1 MVGSELNGTRGKRGG
16 IPGDIGASSFP
27 SSFCVASVSGSIF
40 ARSLTLIPRS
50 LYRNRT
56 ETLASQAK
64 SPLVFF
70 SSSIFRSRSSI
81 WTPGTSTWLFSILP
95 LPGPRSLVMIG
106 SCLCLFVCFCCFF
119 FIFADVY
126 CHILHLRFF
135 VVCSS
140 PIRITLESKQIG
152 PFSLRQSPLS
162 THFPL
167 NSGNFSR
174 ETSCDSVRPIKTFL
188 HVNRGGSSFLCKNP
202 FNFFS

>member
-1 MVGSELNGTRGKRGG
+1 MVGSELNRTRGKRGG

-27 SSFCVASVSGSIF
+27 SSFCVASVSGSILV
-40 ARSLTLIPRS
+40 RSFTLIPRS
-50 LYRNRT
+50 LHRNST

-70 SSSIFRSRSSI
+70 LVNIS
-81 WTPGTSTWLFSILP
+81 PALFNLNAWNK
-95 LPGPRSLVMIG
+95 LPRSLHFLAPG
-106 SCLCLFVCFCCFF
+106 SLVSDLCQDPGAQWLLSLLVCSFLLLFF

-140 PIRITLESKQIG
+140 PIRITLESKQIV

-162 THFPL
+162 TLSPL
-167 NSGNFSR
+167 
-174 ETSCDSVRPIKTFL
+174 KL
-188 HVNRGGSSFLCKNP
+188 WQ
-202 FNFFS
+202 FFT

>member
-1 MVGSELNGTRGKRGG
+1 MVGSELNRTRVKRGG

-27 SSFCVASVSGSIF
+27 SSFSVASVSGRIF

-50 LYRNRT
+50 LHRNCT

-70 SSSIFRSRSSI
+70 PGQYFFRALQSERLEQA
-81 WTPGTSTWLFSILP
+81 TPEPSFLVTRLFSIRP

-119 FIFADVY
+119 FVFADVY

-140 PIRITLESKQIG
+140 PIRITLESKQIV
-152 PFSLRQSPLS
+152 PFSLCQSPLS
-162 THFPL
+162 TH
-167 NSGNFSR
+167 G
-174 ETSCDSVRPIKTFL
+174 
-188 HVNRGGSSFLCKNP
+188 
-202 FNFFS
+202 